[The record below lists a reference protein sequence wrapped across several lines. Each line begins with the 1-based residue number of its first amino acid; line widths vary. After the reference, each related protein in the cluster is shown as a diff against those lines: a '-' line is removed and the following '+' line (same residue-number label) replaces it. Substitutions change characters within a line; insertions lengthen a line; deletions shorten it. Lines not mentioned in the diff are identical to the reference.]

1 MASTY
6 GAGAYGYRLYSAG
19 VTNDFRG
26 DLTPS
31 ISFSALGMDVVTPPG
46 NVAGDIQPLIALG
59 GSLTGDWVLREGSI
73 APSVVLA
80 ATLTSGPLWGPS
92 QLCEAEWV
100 EAELCDG

>member
-1 MASTY
+1 MASIY

-26 DLTPS
+26 DLRPS
-31 ISFSALGMDVVTPPG
+31 IRFSALGMDVVTPAG
-46 NVAGDIQPLIALG
+46 NVAGDIRPLIALG
-59 GSLTGDWVLREGSI
+59 GSLTGDWGLRGAITPSI
-73 APSVVLA
+73 VLA